1 MDANRRSGLAV
12 VAALILT
19 GTAPIARAAAA
30 QTSTSADFLHGEWKW
45 HDSLMSVSIS
55 FLPNGRYDWDM
66 KTEGIDFPY
75 KGAYHL
81 AGNSLTLDPDG
92 GGPQVYQLQ
101 RDKDQIV
108 LSGGVFPAPR
118 TFTETPGSEAAVAVQ
133 QQKEEDNQKAAAA
146 HEANVDAQWRARI
159 QLAPSKSAW
168 PHGPIGAIPADTKP
182 DHRFAGATV
191 FKTVQGYT
199 QTSTIGARPSGGTG
213 HQTMISSR
221 WYFLPNGRFY
231 ADRVSEQFGGAL
243 DPTHPGGTH
252 LGTWGAYRIL
262 PGGDTDTVKVET
274 DAGEKLTLKLTHG
287 RRNLVFGESVFTQ
300 VQAAND
306 ALDQILDS
314 LK

>member
-1 MDANRRSGLAV
+1 M
-12 VAALILT
+12 ALS
-19 GTAPIARAAAA
+19 AAAP
-30 QTSTSADFLHGEWKW
+30 TSTNADFLHGEWTW
-45 HDSLMSVSIS
+45 HDPLMSVSIS

-81 AGNSLTLDPDG
+81 AGHSLTLDPDG
-92 GGPQVYQLQ
+92 GAPQVYHLQ

-118 TFTETPGSEAAVAVQ
+118 TFTETAGSQAKVVAV

-146 HEANVDAQWRARI
+146 HEADVDAQWRARI
-159 QLAPSKSAW
+159 QLAPSKSDW
-168 PHGPIGAIPADTKP
+168 PHGAIGAIPADTKP
-182 DHRFAGATV
+182 GHRFAGATV

-199 QTSTIGARPSGGTG
+199 RQSLIGNPSSGPAG
-213 HQTMISSR
+213 HQTMYSSR

-231 ADRVSEQFGGAL
+231 TDHVTEQFGVAL
-243 DPTHPGGTH
+243 DPAHPGGTH
-252 LGTWGAYRIL
+252 LGTWGAYRIV
-262 PGGDTDTVKVET
+262 PGGDVDTMHVET

-287 RRNLVFGESVFTQ
+287 RRDLVFRESVFTQ

-306 ALDQILDS
+306 TLDRMLDS